1 MTSAMRTPVV
11 PSVEPRLVDTVPVP
25 GGRFTMGSL
34 SGRPDERPVRVV
46 TVAPFRLG
54 RTPVSNAQYAVFLRE
69 SDRAEAPPWWR
80 DPAFA
85 SPDQPVVGVTWFEAA
100 AFAAWMGAQAGG
112 HWRLPTEA
120 EWERAMR
127 GGREG
132 APTCWGERMPQG
144 EVPEGPIAGPWPLGK
159 GTPNDFGVC
168 DPGTVVHEWCLD
180 AYRSYDDSVA
190 VTGAEAPP
198 ERRASRGGSWRH
210 RQRWSP
216 PAARSSLPPAM
227 RYADYGFRVLRE
239 ED

>member
-1 MTSAMRTPVV
+1 M
-11 PSVEPRLVDTVPVP
+11 VDTVPVP

-34 SGRPDERPVRVV
+34 DGRPDERPVRVV

-54 RTPVSNAQYAVFLRE
+54 RTPVSNAQYAAFLGE
-69 SDRAEAPPWWR
+69 SDVAEAPPWWR

-100 AFAAWMGAQAGG
+100 AFAAWVGAKAGG
-112 HWRLPTEA
+112 RWRLPTEA

-144 EVPEGPIAGPWPLGK
+144 EVPEGPIAGPWSLGK

-180 AYRSYDDSVA
+180 ALPFVR
-190 VTGAEAPP
+190 
-198 ERRASRGGSWRH
+198 RH
-210 RQRWSP
+210 RGRDGRQGPARTPVESGRLMAP
-216 PAARSSLPPAM
+216 PAALVPALGPKQPPSVDAL
-227 RYADYGFRVLRE
+227 RRLRVSRAARGGA
-239 ED
+239 